1 MNGVH
6 DMGGMDGFGKV
17 EAEPNE
23 PTFHQKWESRVL
35 AMVRAMGAA
44 GAFNIDTSR
53 FYRESLPPHIY
64 LASSYYRKWLLGLED
79 NLVDKGFVTASEIAA
94 GHAKEPAKPL
104 KNGKLRLEDVERIM
118 VRGQFERTPQAPAKF
133 KPGDRVRAKNIH
145 PTTHTRLPRY
155 TRGHVGVVE
164 RILGCQ
170 VFPDSAAMELGE
182 NPQWLYNVVFDGVE
196 LWGPDAD
203 PTVKISIDAFE
214 PYLEPEP
221 A

>member
-17 EAEPNE
+17 EPEPNE
-23 PTFHQKWESRVL
+23 PMFHTEWEGRVL

-53 FYRESLPPHIY
+53 FYRETLAPDVY
-64 LASSYYRKWLLGLED
+64 LSSSYYKKWLLGLED
-79 NLVDKGFVTASEIAA
+79 MLIDKGYIAAAEVAA
-94 GHAKEPAKPL
+94 GHAVEPGKPL
-104 KNGKLRLEDVERIM
+104 KRGKFTLDDVERVM
-118 VRGQFERTPQAPAKF
+118 VRGDFGRAAPTPARF
-133 KPGDRVRAKNIH
+133 KPSDRVRAKNMH
-145 PTTHTRLPRY
+145 PVTHTRLPRY
-155 TRGHVGVVE
+155 TRGHVGVIE
-164 RILGCQ
+164 RNLGCS
-170 VFPDSAAMELGE
+170 VFPDSAAMEAGE
-182 NPQWLYNVVFDGVE
+182 NPQWLYTVVFDGSE

-214 PYLEPEP
+214 PYLEL

>member
-23 PTFHQKWESRVL
+23 PTFHEKWEGRVL

-53 FYRESLPPHIY
+53 SYREALPPHVY
-64 LASSYYRKWLLGLED
+64 LASSYYQKWLLGLED
-79 NLVDKGFVTASEIAA
+79 NLVAKGFVTASELAA
-94 GHAKEPAKPL
+94 GHAKEPAKSL
-104 KNGKLRLEDVERIM
+104 KNGKLHPEDVERIM
-118 VRGQFERTPQAPAKF
+118 VRGQFERPASAPAKF
-133 KPGDRVRAKNIH
+133 KPGNLVRTKNMH
-145 PTTHTRLPRY
+145 PATHTRLPRY

-164 RILGCQ
+164 RVLGCQ
-170 VFPDSAAMELGE
+170 VFPDSASLELGE
-182 NPQWLYNVVFDGVE
+182 NPQWLYTVVFDGAE
-196 LWGPDAD
+196 LWGPEAD

-214 PYLEPEP
+214 PYLEP